1 MDSFGLWRVCGVGLF
16 CFRCEV
22 VQTFVCPSR
31 GMVCNT
37 PAMVHG
43 DQPSRRVAYKILAI
57 VGWLKQMDLIW
68 ITCILIAVFVFFWST
83 ESFMC
88 QNVTSIKLNYFFFQC
103 DNGCF
108 ALQLSLMI
116 LPSRVFHQA
125 PFGFKTAVSPYV
137 GRVLREIRYLEFHD
151 DEVVMCLCHTF
162 RISTIQFNRHWHWM
176 SMIEWET
183 HGNVTWK
190 PHGPWGFPRS
200 GILLSCLPPRQLQSW
215 RWPSKHWQKWRDMA
229 RALQRCGPAV
239 MLLDPTYPG
248 SMVEPSPWEAR
259 GKGCIRM
266 TTAGHSMDLYG
277 SHGGRGARSACSP
290 CELLV

>member
-1 MDSFGLWRVCGVGLF
+1 MDSFGLWRVGGVWLF

-22 VQTFVCPSR
+22 AQTFACPSR

-57 VGWLKQMDLIW
+57 LGWLKQMDFIW
-68 ITCILIAVFVFFWST
+68 ITCILIAVFVFVWST

-137 GRVLREIRYLEFHD
+137 VRVLREIRYLEFHD

-162 RISTIQFNRHWHWM
+162 RITTIQFNRH
-176 SMIEWET
+176 
-183 HGNVTWK
+183 
-190 PHGPWGFPRS
+190 
-200 GILLSCLPPRQLQSW
+200 
-215 RWPSKHWQKWRDMA
+215 
-229 RALQRCGPAV
+229 
-239 MLLDPTYPG
+239 
-248 SMVEPSPWEAR
+248 
-259 GKGCIRM
+259 
-266 TTAGHSMDLYG
+266 
-277 SHGGRGARSACSP
+277 
-290 CELLV
+290 